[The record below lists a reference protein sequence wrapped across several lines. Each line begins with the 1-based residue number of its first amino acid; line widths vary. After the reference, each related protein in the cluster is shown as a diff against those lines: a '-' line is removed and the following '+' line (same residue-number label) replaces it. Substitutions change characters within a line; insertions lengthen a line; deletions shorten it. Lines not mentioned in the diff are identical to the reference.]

1 MQIVNFTAE
10 HIERAVQI
18 AKQSYEME
26 RKYVPTLPPE
36 YEIPNLSPFAEN
48 GLGVAA
54 FDGDDMVGFLCGIGP
69 FQNAFRST
77 DAIGVFSPMG
87 GNGAAGEYRANTFA
101 RMYQAVGEKWAYAG
115 AASHAVCV
123 YAHDKEAQE
132 QFFRYGFGMRCI
144 DAVRGMAPISC
155 VPCKGYEFTVLEID
169 EYQKVF
175 PLELMLN
182 KYQCSSPY
190 FLSRKPDTLE
200 SFIDSYVK
208 NDERFF
214 AAKYQ
219 GELCAYL
226 MTASGGDTFIA
237 DDQGYVDMGGA
248 FCLPEHRGKGVY
260 QNLLNLAVSVLAQE
274 GYTRL
279 GVNFESINPLG
290 SSFWLKYFHAYAHS
304 VVRRIDEHAITKR

>member
-1 MQIVNFTAE
+1 M
-10 HIERAVQI
+10 
-18 AKQSYEME
+18 
-26 RKYVPTLPPE
+26 PPE
-36 YEIPNLSPFAEN
+36 YEIPNLSPFVEN

-54 FDGDDMVGFLCGIGP
+54 FDGNDMVGFLCGIGP

-87 GNGAAGEYRANTFA
+87 GNGVAGENRARIYA
-101 RMYQAVGEKWAYAG
+101 RMYQAAGEKWAYAG
-115 AASHAVCV
+115 AASHAICV

-155 VPCKGYEFTVLEID
+155 APCEGYEFTELEKD

-182 KYQCSSPY
+182 KYQCTSPY
-190 FLSRKPDTLE
+190 FLSRKPNTLE
-200 SFIDSYVK
+200 SFIDSYIK

-214 AAKYQ
+214 AVKYQ

-237 DDQGYVDMGGA
+237 DDPGYVDMGGA

-260 QNLLNLAVSVLAQE
+260 QNLLNLVIAVLAKE

-279 GVNFESINPLG
+279 GVDFESINPLG
-290 SSFWLKYFHAYAHS
+290 SGFWLKYFDSYAHS
-304 VVRRIDEHAITKR
+304 VVRRIDEYAITKR